1 MIYEN
6 KLLLKNKSTY
16 KLTLSTFKYGIN
28 TETDENS
35 LPYKY
40 AKVTYNYIF
49 KRGALQTGIGFDELY
64 LPETTDEN
72 PEMRK
77 MFVEGTFTQ
86 LNKLWLFP
94 FYNTTYNVRDNMLV
108 LSHDNKVKFANII
121 SIDPGF
127 FNIDITNQLA
137 FTSEPNAV
145 YYNINGNDVMLI
157 TSATDGM
164 YVFHP
169 TSIATL
175 DSNAPKIISIC
186 RHYERVFAIE
196 EGKRNKLLFS
206 ANLDPTNWTG
216 ENEAGYIE
224 IIDDRGCLEKV
235 VSFNDYVYI
244 FKQYGIS
251 RLSAYGDQTEFNLSS
266 VFVTSGKIYGNSVCV
281 CGDRIMFLSR
291 DGIYSF
297 NGYSA
302 TKLSLNIESL
312 FAENNDNCCCAYHNG
327 KYYLGCRLKYDDGEV
342 IGCEGYTGG
351 YVNNSL
357 IELDLK
363 TGDISLTRGVD
374 LKSLCSIEYETVN
387 KLAVLFNNEHKKKL
401 GEMNHSGKVFGT
413 ALKKVW
419 ASSYSNLGFPDKI
432 KKIEKV
438 TLLTKEDCVVK
449 IKTDVEEK
457 SFEVKG
463 KDVTSVFYPNLKGE
477 MFQFK
482 IETIGSLADISAPE
496 ITFGIS
502 RWQFP
507 QRKPRRQLKTKTFKI
522 LIT

>member
-164 YVFHP
+164 
-169 TSIATL
+169 
-175 DSNAPKIISIC
+175 SNVNC
-186 RHYERVFAIE
+186 
-196 EGKRNKLLFS
+196 
-206 ANLDPTNWTG
+206 
-216 ENEAGYIE
+216 
-224 IIDDRGCLEKV
+224 
-235 VSFNDYVYI
+235 
-244 FKQYGIS
+244 
-251 RLSAYGDQTEFNLSS
+251 
-266 VFVTSGKIYGNSVCV
+266 NS
-281 CGDRIMFLSR
+281 
-291 DGIYSF
+291 
-297 NGYSA
+297 
-302 TKLSLNIESL
+302 
-312 FAENNDNCCCAYHNG
+312 
-327 KYYLGCRLKYDDGEV
+327 
-342 IGCEGYTGG
+342 
-351 YVNNSL
+351 
-357 IELDLK
+357 
-363 TGDISLTRGVD
+363 
-374 LKSLCSIEYETVN
+374 
-387 KLAVLFNNEHKKKL
+387 
-401 GEMNHSGKVFGT
+401 
-413 ALKKVW
+413 
-419 ASSYSNLGFPDKI
+419 
-432 KKIEKV
+432 
-438 TLLTKEDCVVK
+438 
-449 IKTDVEEK
+449 
-457 SFEVKG
+457 
-463 KDVTSVFYPNLKGE
+463 
-477 MFQFK
+477 
-482 IETIGSLADISAPE
+482 
-496 ITFGIS
+496 
-502 RWQFP
+502 
-507 QRKPRRQLKTKTFKI
+507 
-522 LIT
+522 